1 MMLGFSGRPWYQ
13 LHGSNGGSYSDLANH
28 QNTWETNAIRATPNS
43 AILTDYSGGTRGAA
57 LDPSRVQ
64 LEAGRFLGD
73 LNKVYPNAS
82 QYASK
87 SRQGQYLVHLENWSL
102 NPLTK
107 GSYTCNGPGYF
118 TTIAENEG
126 RPVGNLFFAGE
137 HTSSFYDWQG
147 FMEGAALSGVRAA
160 GEAFAHLR
168 GK

>member
-28 QNTWETNAIRATPNS
+28 QNTWETNTARATPNS
-43 AILTDYSGGTRGAA
+43 AILTDYSGGKRGAA
-57 LDPSRVQ
+57 LHPGRVQ
-64 LEAGRFLGD
+64 TEARRFLGD

-82 QYASK
+82 QCASK

-126 RPVGNLFFAGE
+126 KPVGNLFFAGE

-160 GEAFAHLR
+160 EEAFAHLR